1 MARISQRRVFEDVVR
16 HIRLGMANGSIA
28 SGERLSTER
37 GLAASHNAS
46 RNSLREGIRIL
57 ETLGLVVVKRG
68 RDGGVFAARNCQQLA
83 RESFTALVPLG
94 QYSFAASLEFRKMI
108 EPRAAELAAQ
118 RATED
123 HHNTLRKSL
132 AMLDEHPTSAEM
144 FAESNRLFHGTIAA
158 ATANVYIENFV
169 PRFFAMDDM
178 WSAARTAGSVQRS
191 LARFFHSRI
200 AYAIVQGKAAE
211 AGVWMEAHLAQLESD
226 YRQAGEVDDNAPA
239 SRRRPRRS
247 RERRR
252 SV

>member
-1 MARISQRRVFEDVVR
+1 M
-16 HIRLGMANGSIA
+16 
-28 SGERLSTER
+28 
-37 GLAASHNAS
+37 
-46 RNSLREGIRIL
+46 
-57 ETLGLVVVKRG
+57 VVKRG

-158 ATANVYIENFV
+158 ATANVYIEKFV

-178 WSAARTAGSVQRS
+178 WSSVQRS

-200 AYAIVQGKAAE
+200 ADAIVQGKAAE